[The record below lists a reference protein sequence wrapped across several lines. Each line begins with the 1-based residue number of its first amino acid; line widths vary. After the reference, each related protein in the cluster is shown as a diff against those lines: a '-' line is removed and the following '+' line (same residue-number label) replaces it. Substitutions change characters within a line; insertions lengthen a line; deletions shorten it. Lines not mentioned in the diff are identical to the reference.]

1 MEYIESLTKK
11 GSFYLPEN
19 ISATLGQFDILF
31 YVIFWLSA
39 VLLVGLLLFSFFFI
53 LNGKREH
60 PEQLAKKQITHNI
73 KLEFIWTIIPTLIVI
88 IIFFWGFKEYLVM
101 RTTPPNAMEIYVTGQ
116 KWFWE
121 FTYPNGKKTIDE
133 LVVPVDQPI
142 KLIMSSYDVLHSFF
156 LPNLRVKRD
165 VIPNRYTIL
174 SFEANKL
181 GNFNIFCT
189 EYCGDQHS
197 NMIAVLKVVDAVDYT
212 TFLNE
217 VDFDD
222 SIPLS
227 EAGKNIYTKKGCN
240 ACHSIDG
247 SDMVGPTWKDLYNKK
262 RNFTDGTSAIADE
275 VYLKESIIYPQKKI
289 VSGYQPV
296 MPSYQGLLVDKEI
309 EAIIEYIKELSK

>member
-1 MEYIESLTKK
+1 MNKIESLTRK
-11 GSFYLPEN
+11 GSLYLPEN
-19 ISATLGQFDILF
+19 ISATLTQFDTLF
-31 YVIFWLSA
+31 YVIFWMSL
-39 VLLVGLLLFSFFFI
+39 VLLGGLTLLGFVFI
-53 LNGKREH
+53 LTGKREH
-60 PEQLAKKQITHNI
+60 DGQLAKKQITHNI
-73 KLEFIWTIIPTLIVI
+73 RLEFIWTVIPTFIVL
-88 IIFFWGFKEYLVM
+88 IIFVWGFKEYLVM
-101 RTTPPNAMEIYVTGQ
+101 RTTLPNSIEIYVTGK

-121 FTYPNGKKTIDE
+121 FTYPNGKKSIDE
-133 LVVPVDQPI
+133 LVVPVNQPV
-142 KLIMSSYDVLHSFF
+142 KLIMSSYDVLHSFY

-174 SFEANKL
+174 SFETTKL

-197 NMIAVLKVVDAVDYT
+197 KMIGILKVVDDSDYVS
-212 TFLNE
+212 FLTE

-247 SDMVGPTWKDLYNKK
+247 SDMVGPTWVGLYGKN
-262 RNFTDGTSAIADE
+262 REFTDGTSAIADE
-275 VYLKESIIYPQKKI
+275 VYLKESILYPQRKI
-289 VSGYQPV
+289 VKGYQAV

>member
-1 MEYIESLTKK
+1 MEHIESLTKK
-11 GSFYLPEN
+11 GSVYLPEN
-19 ISATLGQFDILF
+19 ISASLTQFDVLF

-39 VLLVGLLLFSFFFI
+39 ILMVGLLLFGFFFI
-53 LNGKREH
+53 ISGKRQH
-60 PEQLAKKQITHNI
+60 DSQLATKQITHNV
-73 KLEFIWTIIPTLIVI
+73 KLEVIWTVIPTLIVM
-88 IIFFWGFKEYLVM
+88 IIFVWGFKEYLVM
-101 RTTPPNAMEIYVTGQ
+101 RTTPPNALEVYVTGK

-121 FTYPNGKKTIDE
+121 FTYPNGKKAIDE
-133 LVVPVDQPI
+133 LVVPANQPI
-142 KLIMSSYDVLHSFF
+142 KLIMSSDDVLHSFF
-156 LPNLRVKRD
+156 LPNLRTKRD

-174 SFEANKL
+174 SFESTKL

-197 NMIAVLKVVDAVDYT
+197 NMIAVLKVVDDADYAS
-212 TFLNE
+212 FLNE

-227 EAGKNIYTKKGCN
+227 ESGKKIYTKKGCN

-247 SDMVGPTWKDLYNKK
+247 TNMVGPTWKGLYKK
-262 RNFTDGTSAIADE
+262 TKQFTDGSAAKSDE
-275 VYLKESIIYPQKKI
+275 VYLKESILFPQRKI
-289 VSGYQPV
+289 VKGYQPV